1 MISTKAF
8 LLSASLAVLCIL
20 STASAAPSTKAPTSQ
35 IRVNRKCVQNEV
47 NVSNLQTGYSC
58 DKYINCSNG
67 TGTEMDCPQGLVFHQ
82 TQQACVLKGTE
93 GACKDEDD
101 E

>member
-20 STASAAPSTKAPTSQ
+20 STTSAAPSTKAPTSQ
-35 IRVNRKCVQNEV
+35 SRVNRKCVQNEE

-58 DKYINCSNG
+58 DRYINCSNG
-67 TGTEMDCPQGLVFHQ
+67 TGTEMDCPRGLVFHQ
-82 TQQACVLKGTE
+82 AQQACVLKDTE